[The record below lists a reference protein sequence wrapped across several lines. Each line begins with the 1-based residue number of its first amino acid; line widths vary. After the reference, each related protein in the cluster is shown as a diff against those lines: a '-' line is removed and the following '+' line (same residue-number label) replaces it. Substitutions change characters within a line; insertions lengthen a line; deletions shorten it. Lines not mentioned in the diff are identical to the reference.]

1 MAQKLS
7 RRSIATYVA
16 QQLLEGAPKAKL
28 VDQLAAYLIESG
40 RTKEL
45 DSIIRDIQYQ
55 LTEKGYVTGTV
66 TSAHTLSAATLKHV
80 EAYAKEQTRAAK
92 VVLET
97 EVDEALL
104 GGIKLNLPGRE
115 MNTTIARQLTL
126 LKTQRKKA

>member
-1 MAQKLS
+1 MATKLS

-16 QQLLEGAPKAKL
+16 QQLLEGAPRAPL
-28 VDQLAAYLIESG
+28 VDQLAAFLIETG

-45 DSIIRDIQYQ
+45 STILRDVQFQ

-66 TSAHTLSAATLKHV
+66 TSARELSEATLKQI
-80 EAYAKEQTRAAK
+80 EAYTKQQTRAAK

-97 EVDEALL
+97 TVDESLL
-104 GGIKLNLPGRE
+104 GGIKLTLPGRE
-115 MNTTIARQLTL
+115 LNTTIARQLTL